1 MFVGNKLVKKTVK
14 TKFKKNQDFDNNNA
28 KSKEK
33 SKHHDR
39 SFYRLLKQ
47 EKEDYEL

>member
-1 MFVGNKLVKKTVK
+1 MLVGNKFLKKTVK
-14 TKFKKNQDFDNNNA
+14 TKFKKNQDFEQGN
-28 KSKEK
+28 KTKEK

-47 EKEDYEL
+47 EKEEYEL